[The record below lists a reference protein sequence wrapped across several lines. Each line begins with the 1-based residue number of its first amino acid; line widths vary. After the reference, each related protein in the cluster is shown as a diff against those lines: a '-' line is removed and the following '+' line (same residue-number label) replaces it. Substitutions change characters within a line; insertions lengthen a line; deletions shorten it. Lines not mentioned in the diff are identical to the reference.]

1 MKAEARKMSGDPESP
16 RRILVVEDDED
27 MRENL
32 RRILTLAGYQ
42 VHLARDGAEAITVLQ
57 TQPFHLVLTDMLMPR
72 MGGLELLGEIRRLG
86 RSLPVVFLT
95 AFSNR
100 AAFAKAM
107 DLGAVGFITKP
118 FQASS
123 LLEVVREVFDRP

>member
-1 MKAEARKMSGDPESP
+1 MSGSLQEQ

-27 MRENL
+27 MGENL
-32 RRILTLAGYQ
+32 QRILTLAGYQ

-57 TQPFHLVLTDMLMPR
+57 TQPFHLVLTDLLMPR

-86 RSLPVVFLT
+86 PSLPVVFLS
-95 AFSNR
+95 AFGKQ

-107 DLGAVGFITKP
+107 DLGAAGFVTKP
-118 FQASS
+118 FNANS
-123 LLEVVREVFDRP
+123 LLAVIRQVFDRS